1 MTIDW
6 YSIVGLIIL
15 ALNIIRSALRGFSKE
30 ALGLI
35 GFLGGVLI
43 GLQYYPVIGGF
54 FAHLFGKYYFWF
66 SPLGFF
72 LIFLPVVMASSW
84 LGMRFRWVFKS
95 LDIVWVDSILG
106 SVVGIAKGVLWM
118 LLITLLL
125 LNLSYF
131 SIVNQNIYRSSFYL
145 RLTQPLLIYLYEWV
159 LKIPHLQF
167 LQGIL
172 QKGIGWV

>member
-15 ALNIIRSALRGFSKE
+15 GINIIRSALRGFSKE
-30 ALGLI
+30 SLGLI
-35 GFLGGVLI
+35 GFLGGLVV

-54 FAHLFGKYYFWF
+54 FAHLLGKYYIWL
-66 SPLGFF
+66 SPVGF
-72 LIFLPVVMASSW
+72 LLLFLPLVIISSW
-84 LGMRFRWVFKS
+84 VGVRFRKVFEN

-106 SVVGIAKGVLWM
+106 SVTGIAKGVLWFS
-118 LLITLLL
+118 LLTLFL

-131 SIVNQNIYRSSFYL
+131 SVVNQHIYRSSLYF
-145 RLTQPLLIYLYEWV
+145 RLIQPLFIYLYEWV
-159 LKIPHLQF
+159 REIPHLQF